1 MILGDTVVFGM
12 MTEKMSWLGQR
23 QRVLAQ
29 NLANADTPDY
39 RARDLAPLSFDDTM
53 RRQSRQVQLAV
64 TDPQHVSLPQSSA
77 RFEEGEAETVYETS
91 IDGNGVVL
99 EEQMMKMGENAGD
112 FSLATSIYRKY
123 LAMHRAALGR
133 GGAGG

>member
-12 MTEKMSWLGQR
+12 MNEKMAWHAQR
-23 QRVLAQ
+23 QRVLSQ

-64 TDPQHVSLPQSSA
+64 TDPQHVTLPQSSG
-77 RFEEGEAETVYETS
+77 RFDVDEAETVYETS
-91 IDGNGVVL
+91 LDGNAVVL

-112 FSLATSIYRKY
+112 YNLATSIYRKY

-133 GGAGG
+133 GGGGG